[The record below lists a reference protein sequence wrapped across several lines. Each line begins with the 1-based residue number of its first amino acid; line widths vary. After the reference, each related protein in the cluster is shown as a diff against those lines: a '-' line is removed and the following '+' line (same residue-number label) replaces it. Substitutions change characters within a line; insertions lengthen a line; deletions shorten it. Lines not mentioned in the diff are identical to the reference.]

1 MSSLQLYLASSSPRR
16 ADLLNQIGVNFQVI
30 HPEIIETALPGESA
44 QAMALRL
51 ATEKALAGRQLT
63 EIAVPVLAADTIVV
77 CNNEILGKPLDL
89 TRAVA
94 MLTSLSG
101 MTHCVVTAVAL
112 NLHDRIETCF
122 SETMVDFRELT
133 KQEILSYCHTG
144 EPFDKAGGYGIQGLG
159 AIFVKSISGSY
170 SGTVGLP
177 LMETAE
183 LLARFGINCLAKKVI
198 SS

>member
-1 MSSLQLYLASSSPRR
+1 MGSFQLYLASSSPRR
-16 ADLLNQIGVNFQVI
+16 ADLLKQIGVSFQVI

-44 QAMALRL
+44 RDMALRL
-51 ATEKALAGRQLT
+51 ATEKTLAGTQLA
-63 EIAVPVLAADTIVV
+63 EIAVPVLGADTIVV
-77 CNNEILGKPLDL
+77 CNNKILGKPVDM
-89 TRAVA
+89 TGAKA

-101 MTHCVVTAVAL
+101 MTHCVITAVAL

-122 SETMVDFRELT
+122 SETMVDFKELT
-133 KQEILSYCHTG
+133 NQEIMSYCHTG

-159 AIFVKSISGSY
+159 AVFVKSIRGSY

-183 LLARFGINCLAKKVI
+183 LLTGFGIDCLANNMN
-198 SS
+198 